1 MNRSEQLSAGYK
13 KVSVLDKDLRGTRHW
28 IKGSRMKK
36 EATPGD
42 IYSVSIPQLNAN
54 ECIIPD
60 TMALSFKFKNSNTKS
75 WFLNNLGR
83 LLIDQLC
90 IRVQGKKVYQNTG
103 ESILEVYKDLWRS
116 DVDRENRQQYGI
128 ANENVRKLISKHDS
142 ADKAAKTDGV
152 LDTTIAGIYDRM
164 KIPLGKILCD
174 NGPFAPYGMCDFV
187 YEITLPTSEK
197 IMEAQANE
205 KIGEY
210 RLTDLLL
217 EYDVIRSAGLAES
230 VRGTYNTGRS
240 FPYNHALLLKS
251 LPWRKESEREVIDI
265 NVPRKSLKAIVLLFT
280 EKGSKDSEHFPFPN
294 LTQVKVDVQGA
305 PNDIYSDGLAKRDM
319 YDEAVRFFNNDDCE
333 KYLGTT
339 SVSCRKYYTDKFAC
353 VIDFRTVDDNT
364 VSGSGRNLV
373 GVQAGILMSID
384 KEVTTTDLLCHV
396 FLISDGTIDISG
408 THLNGDANY

>member
-1 MNRSEQLSAGYK
+1 MNRGEQLTAGYK
-13 KVSVLDKDLRGTRHW
+13 KASVLAKDLRGTRHW
-28 IKGSRMKK
+28 IKASLLKK
-36 EATPGD
+36 EATPGG

-54 ECIIPD
+54 ECIVPD
-60 TMALSFKFKNSNTKS
+60 TMALSFKFNNSNTKS

-83 LLIDQLC
+83 LLIDQLS
-90 IRVQGKKVYQNTG
+90 IKVQGIQVYQNTG

-128 ANENVRKLISKHDS
+128 ANENVRKLISKDDS

-174 NGPFAPYGMCDFV
+174 NGPYASYGMCDFV
-187 YEITLPTSEK
+187 YDITLPNSEK
-197 IMEAQANE
+197 IMKAQTNE
-205 KIGEY
+205 GTGTY
-210 RLTDLLL
+210 RLTDLQL

-240 FPYNHALLLKS
+240 FPYNHATLLKS

-265 NVPRKSLKAIVLLFT
+265 NIPRKSPKAVVLLFT
-280 EKGSKDSEHFPFPN
+280 EKEVEDSEHFPFPN
-294 LTQVKVDVQGA
+294 LTHVKVDVQGI
-305 PNDIYSDGLAKRDM
+305 PNDIYSGGLVKRDM

-364 VSGSGRNLV
+364 ASGSGRNLI
-373 GVQAGILMSID
+373 GTQAGILLQIT
-384 KEVTTTDLLCHV
+384 KETTTTDLLCHV
-396 FLISDGTIDISG
+396 FLIADGTIDISG
-408 THLNGDANY
+408 AKLNGDAKY